1 MEQNLSLCA
10 IGDSPSA
17 DSPLASWN
25 VATKSWWQELEPHV
39 NSNNRY
45 VRRVDVP
52 VLFQPRKRFGSHPHL
67 SAAVHHPGVGRVVV
81 MLDPVADAVDSCFR
95 GCLMVK
101 VCDADRLHE
110 EGVVLRELLVGG
122 VRVACEHRFTPSA
135 NIFRVSHVVVNIS
148 ASLVSGFKVG
158 LVFDASYIKVAA
170 RDPTPSDGC
179 VDSEVEDFDRFH
191 RAAIG
196 KYLSGDD
203 VPSE

>member
-1 MEQNLSLCA
+1 M
-10 IGDSPSA
+10 A

-45 VRRVDVP
+45 VRHVEVP
-52 VLFQPRKRFGSHPHL
+52 VFFRPRKRFGSQPYV

-95 GCLMVK
+95 GCLVVK

-122 VRVACEHRFTPSA
+122 VRVACGHRFTLSA
-135 NIFRVSHVVVNIS
+135 GIFRVSHVVVNIS

-158 LVFDASYIKVAA
+158 LVFDAPYIKVAA
-170 RDPTPSDGC
+170 RGPTPSDGR
-179 VDSEVEDFDRFH
+179 VDSEVDDFDRFH
-191 RAAIG
+191 HAAIRE
-196 KYLSGDD
+196 YLSGDG
-203 VPSE
+203 VLSE